1 MTSSRWSRERWH
13 SCSTQAP
20 QIGHAGKPATSG
32 ILPGHF
38 RPGTFT
44 TAHLAYHGAHLCELT
59 EQLVHILRR
68 AATAARDAFLA
79 TAIDDIGIASF
90 LSRHGKDYRFHMF
103 QLIPFQRLLHIGRGC
118 DFIEA
123 RDHLHDLAQWSHTLQ
138 LAHGIEKVL
147 QVKFALLHFGLGLQR
162 LFLVDGFLRAFD
174 QRKYIS
180 HSQYTRGQTVGI
192 ERLQRIDF
200 FTHAHELDRDAGHRA
215 HRKRR
220 PTPSITIHFGQDHAR
235 QRDGLVEVVRDAHRF
250 LTGHGIGHQQHFT
263 RLHPPANADDL
274 LHHALVDVQ
283 AARRVQ
289 YDDRQSLFA
298 RIG

>member
-1 MTSSRWSRERWH
+1 MAH
-13 SCSTQAP
+13 SV
-20 QIGHAGKPATSG
+20 
-32 ILPGHF
+32 
-38 RPGTFT
+38 
-44 TAHLAYHGAHLCELT
+44 E
-59 EQLVHILRR
+59 EV
-68 AATAARDAFLA
+68 
-79 TAIDDIGIASF
+79 
-90 LSRHGKDYRFHMF
+90 F
-103 QLIPFQRLLHIGRGC
+103 QV
-118 DFIEA
+118 E
-123 RDHLHDLAQWSHTLQ
+123 
-138 LAHGIEKVL
+138 
-147 QVKFALLHFGLGLQR
+147 FALLHLLLGLQR
-162 LFLVDGFLRAFD
+162 LFLVNGFLRALD

-220 PTPSITIHFGQDHAR
+220 PTPSITIHLGQDHAR

-274 LHHALVDVQ
+274 LHHALVNVQ
-283 AARRVQ
+283 AACRIQ